1 MEKKPD
7 ILARLLLF
15 LLACLFAGSFALAQE
30 NANHAARTVRAGF
43 PVIAGFGHINEDG
56 TYSGYN
62 YDYLQKL
69 AQHTGWKYEFV
80 PCNWDECIRML
91 ETGDIDLLGGIQR
104 TPAREK
110 QFRFAE
116 LESFLNYNVLLARA
130 NDPRFQDKN
139 LDELGTL
146 NVGALKG
153 RYETVLFRK
162 YARRY
167 HIRYRLKTV

>member
-15 LLACLFAGSFALAQE
+15 LLAFLFAGSFAMAQE
-30 NANHAARTVRAGF
+30 NANRAARTIRAGF

-80 PCNWDECIRML
+80 PCTWDECIKML
-91 ETGDIDLLGGIQR
+91 DNGEIDLLGGIQR

-116 LESFLNYNVLLARA
+116 LESFLNYNV
-130 NDPRFQDKN
+130 
-139 LDELGTL
+139 
-146 NVGALKG
+146 
-153 RYETVLFRK
+153 
-162 YARRY
+162 
-167 HIRYRLKTV
+167 